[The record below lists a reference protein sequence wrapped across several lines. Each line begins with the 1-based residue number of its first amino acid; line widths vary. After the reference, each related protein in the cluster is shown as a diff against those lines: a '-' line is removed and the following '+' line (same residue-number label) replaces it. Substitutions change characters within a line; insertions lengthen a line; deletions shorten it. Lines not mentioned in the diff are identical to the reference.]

1 MAETLDKNA
10 IDKSEYPQTA
20 ELENRCVNILAD
32 LWNVPRKYEYLGTS
46 TVGSSEACM
55 LAGMAMKFRWR
66 NQAREMGIDV
76 DTLKPR
82 PNLVISAAY
91 QVCWEKFC
99 VYWDVELRAV
109 PVRKDQLT
117 LDLDRLE
124 DYVDDHTIGIV
135 GIQGTT
141 YSGEYDDLK
150 GLNAFVEKYNRD
162 HPMRPQLV
170 IHVDAACGGMLTPFT
185 EPELHWDF
193 RLANVV
199 SISTSGHKY
208 GLTYPGVGWIIWK
221 DRKYTADRLVIATG
235 GKSYAST
242 GSTGDGYRF
251 AKQFGH
257 RVVELKSALCPI
269 RVKERINREMLKL
282 TLKNVSLS
290 AKNDRFH
297 KTIFGDME
305 FLPGSVTGPI
315 VLSMS
320 SLINRED
327 PVELSLDF
335 KPALDDEKLDKR
347 LLRETENNPN
357 KNISYLLT
365 TLLPKEICAFFIEN
379 TGIDSD
385 LALNSLT
392 REKRKE
398 LLDHLKHFRL
408 SFDRLEDIDKG
419 IVTSG
424 GVDVNEIDPRTM
436 ESKICDGL
444 YFIGEVLDVD
454 ALTGGFNLQIALST
468 GYSCATALKG

>member
-1 MAETLDKNA
+1 MGETKKKTRIICIGAGASGLFFALNCASDDNEIIL
-10 IDKSEYPQTA
+10 IDSNSKAGRKMYISGKG
-20 ELENRCVNILAD
+20 RCNIT
-32 LWNVPRKYEYLGTS
+32 NN
-46 TVGSSEACM
+46 C
-55 LAGMAMKFRWR
+55 
-66 NQAREMGIDV
+66 DV
-76 DTLKPR
+76 KEF
-82 PNLVISAAY
+82 I
-91 QVCWEKFC
+91 
-99 VYWDVELRAV
+99 
-109 PVRKDQLT
+109 
-117 LDLDRLE
+117 
-124 DYVDDHTIGIV
+124 
-135 GIQGTT
+135 
-141 YSGEYDDLK
+141 
-150 GLNAFVEKYNRD
+150 
-162 HPMRPQLV
+162 
-170 IHVDAACGGMLTPFT
+170 
-185 EPELHWDF
+185 
-193 RLANVV
+193 ANVV
-199 SISTSGHKY
+199 RNPKFLYSAIHRFSPADTIAFFNEHGCPLKTERGNRVFPVSDHSAD
-208 GLTYPGVGWIIWK
+208 IIDCLVKECKKNKVKIIFDQKVKEIRKEK
-221 DRKYTADRLVIATG
+221 DQFHVICKVREFAADKLVIATG
-235 GKSYAST
+235 GRSYSST